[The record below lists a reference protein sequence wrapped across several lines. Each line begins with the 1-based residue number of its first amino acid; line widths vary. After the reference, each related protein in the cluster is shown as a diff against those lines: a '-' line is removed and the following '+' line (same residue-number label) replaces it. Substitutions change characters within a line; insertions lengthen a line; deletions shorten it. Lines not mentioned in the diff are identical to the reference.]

1 MMQSLRDNMKLI
13 IWITAIVFL
22 VGFGI
27 LQLGGVFGNQP
38 TQQRGPTGIVADI
51 NGEPI
56 RYDEYMGTVNQMTR
70 QLEQTRPL
78 QAGEDAYIREQA
90 WQTLVRNKL
99 LMQEAK
105 RRHLGATP
113 EEIKMAL
120 RVAPPEF
127 LVQADAFKGAN
138 GQFDYRKYLAELDN
152 PNSQMPWGQVEAL
165 VADQLPIQKLQE
177 QIVAGAKVS
186 EGDVRERFLL
196 QNDKVKFK
204 AIQFLPDSF
213 PVDTSRIGG
222 ADVESYYKAHPDE
235 FTGPEEVKVA
245 VVLIPRKPDATDF
258 STEKERL
265 RAVLDM
271 ARAQPDSFPSLARSY
286 SEIQSASRGG
296 DPGSEPFFDEMR
308 PIFRRGLQ
316 NLQAGQITDI
326 LQEERSLHIFK
337 VEKRW
342 VDPASKREKFKYREI
357 AVRVEPGTNAVRAAR
372 ELAQKAEK
380 DAKRSGLEAVATR
393 MGTRTFTSE
402 YFAYGQ
408 SGNDVLQRFPEVE
421 TWMFRSKAGA
431 VSEIVPTENG
441 YFIFQVVDHRP
452 AGLRPLDRMEAEA
465 KAKVVRSL
473 RMQRAKEAAEQ
484 ARAALAGGAAEPE
497 VAARFHGRVADVPE
511 ATRNGYMS
519 TVGGREPRVIGAV
532 FAMQAGAP
540 WSTPLVGDNG
550 VYVAQVEAHMAPSED
565 DFRKQEG
572 QVRDQLLNERR
583 QLIFVE
589 WMQDLRRKAKIKDYR
604 EQYFEV

>member
-27 LQLGGVFGNQP
+27 LQLGGVFGNEP
-38 TQQRGPTGIVADI
+38 TQQRGPNGIIADI

-56 RYDEYMGTVNQMTR
+56 RYDEYIGTVNQMTQ

-99 LMQEAK
+99 LQQEAK

-120 RVAPPEF
+120 RVSPPEF
-127 LVQADAFKGAN
+127 IVQAGAFRGAN

-177 QIVAGAKVS
+177 QIVAGAKIS
-186 EGDVRERFLL
+186 EGDIRERFLL
-196 QNDKVKFK
+196 QNDKIKFK
-204 AIQFLPDSF
+204 AIQFSPDSF
-213 PVDTSRIGG
+213 PIDTSRIGG
-222 ADVESYYKAHPDE
+222 ADVEAYYKAHPDE
-235 FTGPEEVKVA
+235 FTGAEVVKVA
-245 VVLIPRKPDATDF
+245 VMLIPRKPDATDF
-258 STEKERL
+258 STERERL

-286 SEIQSASRGG
+286 SEISSAGRGG

-308 PIFRRGLQ
+308 PIFRQGLQ
-316 NLQAGQITDI
+316 NLKPGQISDI

-337 VEKRW
+337 VESRTI
-342 VDPASKREKFKYREI
+342 DPATKREKIKYREI
-357 AVRVEPGTNAVRAAR
+357 AVRVEPGANAARAAR
-372 ELAQKAEK
+372 ELATKAEK
-380 DAKRSGLEAVATR
+380 DAKRQGLEAVATK
-393 MGTRTFTSE
+393 MGVRTYTSE

-421 TWMFRSKAGA
+421 TWMFRSKPKD
-431 VSEIVPTENG
+431 VSSIVPTENG
-441 YFIFQVVDHRP
+441 YFIFQVVDHLP
-452 AGLRPLDRMEAEA
+452 AGKRPLDKVEAGA
-465 KAKVVRSL
+465 KAALVRSL

-484 ARAALAGGAAEPE
+484 ARAALASGAPEPE
-497 VAARFHGRVADVPE
+497 VAARLHGRIADASDV
-511 ATRNGYMS
+511 TRNGYIPS
-519 TVGGREPRVIGAV
+519 VGGREPRVIGAV
-532 FAMQAGAP
+532 FAMQPGGP
-540 WSTPLVGDNG
+540 WSPPETGENG
-550 VYVAQVEAHMAPSED
+550 VYVVQVESHTAPTEE
-565 DFRKQEG
+565 DFRKQES

-589 WMQDLRRKAKIKDYR
+589 WLQNLRRQAKIKDFR
-604 EQYFEV
+604 EQYFEA